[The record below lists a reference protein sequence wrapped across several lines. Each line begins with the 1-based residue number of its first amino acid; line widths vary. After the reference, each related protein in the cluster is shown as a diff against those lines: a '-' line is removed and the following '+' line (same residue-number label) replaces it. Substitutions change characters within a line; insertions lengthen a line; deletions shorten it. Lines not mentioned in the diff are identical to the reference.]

1 MSEYG
6 KEAVRL
12 LASKMVCNDVPHRR
26 REMER
31 EREDPT
37 ALKFHTA
44 AAAATTNNVDEAI
57 NFAVCLAEAALR
69 RWAVHG
75 AGKEINGSR
84 AVNFSWA
91 PSSSF
96 SLSRANKHPRL
107 GSPLAMTSAWA
118 DGRWVRPR

>member
-6 KEAVRL
+6 KEAAAGCWP
-12 LASKMVCNDVPHRR
+12 ASKMVCNDVPHRR
-26 REMER
+26 REMEK

-37 ALKFHTA
+37 ALKFHT
-44 AAAATTNNVDEAI
+44 ATTNNVDEAI
-57 NFAVCLAEAALR
+57 NFAVCLAEAVER

-75 AGKEINGSR
+75 AGKEINGNR

-91 PSSSF
+91 PSSSS
-96 SLSRANKHPRL
+96 SLSGANKHPRL

>member
-1 MSEYG
+1 
-6 KEAVRL
+6 
-12 LASKMVCNDVPHRR
+12 
-26 REMER
+26 MER

-37 ALKFHTA
+37 ALKFHT

-57 NFAVCLAEAALR
+57 NFAVCLAEAVER

-75 AGKEINGSR
+75 AGKEINGNR

-91 PSSSF
+91 PSSS
-96 SLSRANKHPRL
+96 LSRANEHPRL
-107 GSPLAMTSAWA
+107 GSPLTMTTARA